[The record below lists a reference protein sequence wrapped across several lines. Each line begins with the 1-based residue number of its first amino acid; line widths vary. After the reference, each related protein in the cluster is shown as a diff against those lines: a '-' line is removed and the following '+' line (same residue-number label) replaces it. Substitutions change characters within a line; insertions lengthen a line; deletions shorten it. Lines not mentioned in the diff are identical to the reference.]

1 VLQVAGCPAA
11 AAVAGAAGCKPP
23 EGQQQ
28 LLAVAQQGEDSHDV
42 EAESG
47 GLHYTPPVAD
57 KLALVAYCA
66 SELLLA
72 AAHETMLLFPVQ
84 QDHAAAPAAAA
95 RGEGTFSLLPWL
107 MLLGRCF
114 LIWAQQLQQMG
125 PGQLSPAAG
134 AAAPSAA

>member
-1 VLQVAGCPAA
+1 M
-11 AAVAGAAGCKPP
+11 AGAAGCKPP